1 MKVVSNEARTIT
13 IEGVAFTPDPKG
25 VTIPENKRE
34 AIRENFF
41 FKHYVEV
48 GAFSVKDE
56 TPIIAETT
64 TKRRGK

>member
-25 VTIPENKRE
+25 VTIPEDKRE

-56 TPIIAETT
+56 APVIEETT